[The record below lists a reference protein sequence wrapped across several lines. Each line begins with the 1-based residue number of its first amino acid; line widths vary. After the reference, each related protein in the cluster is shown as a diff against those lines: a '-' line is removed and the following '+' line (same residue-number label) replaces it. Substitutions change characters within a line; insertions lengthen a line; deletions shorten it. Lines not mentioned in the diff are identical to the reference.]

1 MKIVGLE
8 LSGFRGF
15 AKTQAFDLNADA
27 IIVVGA
33 NGNGKTSLFDG
44 ILWALCGRI
53 PRLAAEGASVVSLY
67 AESGQARA
75 LLTLCDAAGRL
86 FKVTRSC
93 DRETGEARVALETP
107 EGLLSGPSAEGR
119 LLQLV
124 WPEAQTGTEPLAALA
139 SVLTRSVYLQQD
151 VLRHF
156 IEPADDHDRFTSVS
170 ELFGAGRVTELQGA
184 LERAKKAWSTVTNQR
199 VSDLEETRLVLAN
212 VLARAREL
220 TARYPSVATPVNPAE
235 WSKWWTELNALG
247 ITGTAPEPVARDAG
261 RAIDTAIK
269 EIEMKRVAS
278 ERSGQSL
285 RLLQPQLVQLE
296 ALPPRGDVAEL
307 RARSVALTNELST
320 LRQSVTQ
327 EQDRQAEMRRMQAE
341 LKQKDEQLRVLA
353 LLALEHLGDHC
364 PVCAQSIDRAKT
376 HQRLTAITQKGGEP
390 LPDSSST
397 KLNELLALVA
407 AKEKEI
413 GGLEL
418 SIRTEQQREMEA
430 DMLRK
435 FVQARFVEHGISAEE
450 SSVRARQL
458 EEGIS
463 KNDSHAARLKELQHQ
478 GEALALAVSQSV
490 AQLALSETKV
500 ESERLQK
507 LIQER
512 QQAIASRNAS
522 GEMAQRVIEG
532 LREAASAVVEQR
544 LQQVEPLLQNIYSRI
559 DPHPAFET
567 VKFLSR
573 VTKGR
578 GLLSTVVQDSQEDLS
593 CQHPPLVMSSSQVNA
608 LAVSIFLSFN
618 FGVTQ
623 PPLASLLLDDPLQ
636 CLDDVNLLGLVDL
649 LRRTKDRRQLCVS
662 THDQRFAN
670 LLARKLRPADT
681 TGRTIVIELVG
692 WQREGPEVHT
702 REILSDPVPLRLAAS

>member
-1 MKIVGLE
+1 MKLVGLE

-15 AKTQAFDLNADA
+15 AKTQAFDLKADA

-53 PRLAAEGASVVSLY
+53 PRLAAEDASVVSLY

-75 LLTLCDAAGRL
+75 LLTLCDDTGQL
-86 FKVTRSC
+86 FKITRSC
-93 DRETGEARVALETP
+93 DRETGETRVALETP

-220 TARYPSVATPVNPAE
+220 TARFPSAAASVNSAE
-235 WSKWWTELNALG
+235 WSKWWAELNSMGVA
-247 ITGTAPEPVARDAG
+247 GTAPEPAARDSG

-269 EIEMKRVAS
+269 EIEMKRVAA
-278 ERSGQSL
+278 ERNGQSL
-285 RLLQPQLVQLE
+285 RMLQPQLAQLA
-296 ALPPRGDVAEL
+296 ALPDPADIAGL
-307 RARSVALTNELST
+307 RSKSVALTNELGT
-320 LRQSVTQ
+320 LRQAITQ
-327 EQDRQAEMRRMQAE
+327 EQARLAEMRRMQAM

-353 LLALEHLGDHC
+353 ILAREHLSDHC
-364 PVCAQSIDRAKT
+364 PVCAQNIDQAETRR
-376 HQRLTAITQKGGEP
+376 RLNAIAHKDGEP
-390 LPDSSST
+390 LPDPSST
-397 KLNELLALVA
+397 KLDELLVLVA
-407 AKEKEI
+407 DKEKEA

-418 SIRTEQQREMEA
+418 SIRTEQQREMET

-435 FVQARFVEHGISAEE
+435 FVQSRFVEHGISSEE
-450 SSVRARQL
+450 PAVRALQL
-458 EEGIS
+458 EEAIAR
-463 KNDSHAARLKELQHQ
+463 NNNHAARLKELQQQ

-490 AQLALSETKV
+490 AQGALSETKV

-507 LIQER
+507 VIQER
-512 QQAIASRNAS
+512 QQIVTSRNAT
-522 GEMAQRVIEG
+522 GDMAQRVIEG

-578 GLLSTVVQDSQEDLS
+578 GLLSTVVQDSQENRS
-593 CQHPPLVMSSSQVNA
+593 SPHPPLVMSSSQVNA

-670 LLARKLRPADT
+670 LLARKLRPTDA

-702 REILSDPVPLRLAAS
+702 REILSDPVQLRLAAS